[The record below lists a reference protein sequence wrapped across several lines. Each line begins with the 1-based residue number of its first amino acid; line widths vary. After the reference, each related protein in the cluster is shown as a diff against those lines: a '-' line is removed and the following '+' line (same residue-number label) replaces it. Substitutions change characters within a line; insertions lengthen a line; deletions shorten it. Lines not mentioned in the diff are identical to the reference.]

1 MAVIFPVTNT
11 LFLPGEIAVYWL
23 EHFLLLVIPVT
34 LLRVYTVPKFRY
46 EQKLL
51 TFVNHLMIGHVW
63 LLNKTCLSSINY
75 LIQF

>member
-23 EHFLLLVIPVT
+23 EHFLLLLIPVI

-46 EQKLL
+46 NLMNYFKEREVL
-51 TFVNHLMIGHVW
+51 TFSN
-63 LLNKTCLSSINY
+63 T
-75 LIQF
+75 

>member
-23 EHFLLLVIPVT
+23 EHFLLLLIPVI

-46 EQKLL
+46 NLINYFKEREVL
-51 TFVNHLMIGHVW
+51 TFSN
-63 LLNKTCLSSINY
+63 T
-75 LIQF
+75 